1 MIYFI
6 SGHRDTN
13 DTHFN
18 KYATEINRILD
29 IAAVNGEL
37 TEFIVGDYYGVDD
50 RAQQY
55 LKQMIDDRKQDIK
68 VTVYHMFTEPRHN
81 AGFPTKGG
89 FTTDHER
96 DLAMTMAS
104 DNDIAFVMPG
114 KEGSGTAQ
122 NLVRRKIVQLFNYM
136 SKKERGKFIESISD
150 AML

>member
-6 SGHRDTN
+6 SGHRDI
-13 DTHFN
+13 DDHHFGL
-18 KYATEINRILD
+18 YTRVIDRALD
-29 IAAVNGEL
+29 AASVSGIPV
-37 TEFIVGDYYGVDD
+37 EFIVGDYHGVDD
-50 RAQQY
+50 LAQQY
-55 LKQMIDDRKQDIK
+55 LKAKNAT

-89 FTTDHER
+89 FATDHDR

-104 DNDIAFVMPG
+104 DDDIAFVMPG

-122 NLVRRKIVQLFNYM
+122 NLVRRKLVQLFNHM
-136 SKKERGKFIESISD
+136 PKKERGKFIESISD

>member
-6 SGHRDTN
+6 SGHRDI
-13 DTHFN
+13 DDQHFEL
-18 KYATEINRILD
+18 YTRVIDRTLD
-29 IAAVNGEL
+29 AASASGIPV
-37 TEFIVGDYYGVDD
+37 EFIVGDYHGVDNL
-50 RAQQY
+50 AQQY
-55 LKQMIDDRKQDIK
+55 LKQKNAK

-104 DNDIAFVMPG
+104 DDDIAFVMPG

-122 NLVRRKIVQLFNYM
+122 NLVRRKLVQLFNHM
-136 SKKERGKFIESISD
+136 PKKERGKFIESISD

>member
-6 SGHRDTN
+6 SGHREVDDN
-13 DTHFN
+13 HFEL
-18 KYATEINRILD
+18 YTRAINRAID
-29 IAAVNGEL
+29 AALVSGIHV
-37 TEFIVGDYYGVDD
+37 EFIVGDYHGVDD

-55 LKQMIDDRKQDIK
+55 LKQKNAT

-104 DNDIAFVMPG
+104 DEDIAFVMPG

-122 NLVRRKIVQLFNYM
+122 NLVRRKLVQLFNHM
-136 SKKERGKFIESISD
+136 PKKERGKFIESISD